1 MTVLLGA
8 LVLAGRILLIL
19 VLAVLAVA
27 VVLLLAPVGLTL
39 RWTPAAGVSVGA
51 YAGPLHRVLYPW
63 QHRKKPKKEKSAPN
77 KKEKKESSSI
87 SAAQPA
93 PKPSPEPVPP
103 PPEKQPEAEL
113 PGQAQGPAPAA
124 SEEASAA
131 PEPPLP
137 PLEPVPEDLTP
148 GEQDALLG
156 AARIFFGTL
165 APYRARLLRG
175 ITVQKLHVFWTVT
188 GEDAADTA
196 VAYGRR
202 MALSNNLLAL
212 ARQFLTI
219 RAESL
224 RMEPDFTG
232 EMAGKRIFSC
242 QIRTRPYII
251 LLILFYLMRRDKQ
264 GNVPLN
270 AILDQLGTLS

>member
-63 QHRKKPKKEKSAPN
+63 QHRKKPKKEKAAP
-77 KKEKKESSSI
+77 KKEKREASSAS
-87 SAAQPA
+87 SAQPA
-93 PKPSPEPVPP
+93 LEPSPEAAPSPP
-103 PPEKQPEAEL
+103 DQQPEASL
-113 PGQAQGPAPAA
+113 PHQAQGHAPAA
-124 SEEASAA
+124 SEEASAD

-202 MALSNNLLAL
+202 MALINNLLAL

-264 GNVPLN
+264 GKVPLN

>member
-19 VLAVLAVA
+19 VLVALAVA

-63 QHRKKPKKEKSAPN
+63 QHHKKPKKEKAAP
-77 KKEKKESSSI
+77 KKEKREVSSASP
-87 SAAQPA
+87 AQPA
-93 PKPSPEPVPP
+93 LEPSPEAAPP
-103 PPEKQPEAEL
+103 SPEKQPEAEL
-113 PGQAQGPAPAA
+113 PHQAQGSAPVA
-124 SEEASAA
+124 SEEASAD

-137 PLEPVPEDLTP
+137 PLEPVTEDLTP
-148 GEQDALLG
+148 GEQEALLG

-202 MALSNNLLAL
+202 MALINNLLAL

-264 GNVPLN
+264 GKVPLN

>member
-1 MTVLLGA
+1 M
-8 LVLAGRILLIL
+8 
-19 VLAVLAVA
+19 
-27 VVLLLAPVGLTL
+27 
-39 RWTPAAGVSVGA
+39 
-51 YAGPLHRVLYPW
+51 
-63 QHRKKPKKEKSAPN
+63 
-77 KKEKKESSSI
+77 
-87 SAAQPA
+87 
-93 PKPSPEPVPP
+93 
-103 PPEKQPEAEL
+103 
-113 PGQAQGPAPAA
+113 
-124 SEEASAA
+124 
-131 PEPPLP
+131 
-137 PLEPVPEDLTP
+137 PEDLTP

-202 MALSNNLLAL
+202 MALINNLLAL

-264 GNVPLN
+264 GKVPLN

>member
-1 MTVLLGA
+1 M
-8 LVLAGRILLIL
+8 
-19 VLAVLAVA
+19 
-27 VVLLLAPVGLTL
+27 
-39 RWTPAAGVSVGA
+39 
-51 YAGPLHRVLYPW
+51 
-63 QHRKKPKKEKSAPN
+63 
-77 KKEKKESSSI
+77 
-87 SAAQPA
+87 
-93 PKPSPEPVPP
+93 
-103 PPEKQPEAEL
+103 
-113 PGQAQGPAPAA
+113 
-124 SEEASAA
+124 
-131 PEPPLP
+131 
-137 PLEPVPEDLTP
+137 PEDLTP

-175 ITVQKLHVFWTVT
+175 VTVQKLHVFWTVT

-264 GNVPLN
+264 GKVPLN